1 MDSSRLR
8 ARNGKCFALLLGTVS
23 FASLAAAASA
33 QEQQVAQAQMAQAQ
47 MAQSLTQAPEQI
59 LITGSLIRG
68 AQAVGAPVT
77 TLNQNDFAQ
86 AGVVSVGDLLTT
98 LPEFLNHVSESFAAA
113 NFGNF
118 IQRINIH
125 NLNGTDTRTL
135 MLIDGMALPAQGQ
148 GAIQFDPSIIPSL
161 ALDRVDVLANGAS
174 AVYGSQAV
182 AGVVNLILKRGYDGA
197 MLQTVIGS
205 ARGGNFNTTVQ
216 GLYGRTWDGGDVTV
230 SYQYAFAQALKAR
243 DRSYYTQDFTPWGL
257 DNETPVASARPGI
270 VSIGAPS
277 NTLAALCANCFSIP
291 TGQNGVGLSWASI
304 AAHPGVANAVNSS
317 QNMDIIPADQQTAA
331 TFTFDQDL
339 LPWLQ
344 FNASGYYSNLRDQTH
359 HQDPSQTSVVPT
371 TNPFYPTGTQC
382 TVNPT
387 LVNNVLTS
395 GTPAG
400 CTPTNLQLSYL
411 FSEDPHIESASEI
424 SDRWTAGLTLKLPG
438 DWEGKGTLGESHEG
452 TFRHQV
458 NNLQNLTPLD
468 VSAALG
474 GTIAATA
481 ATAANPGIPSFVK
494 PSNIPYLNLFCDPLS
509 AAAVARGNAT
519 GSVLS
524 CNDPATLQYI
534 SQPNSN
540 AAGYL
545 EHEAQITF
553 DGPVLDL
560 PGGPLRAA
568 IGGDYLY
575 QNYWIVTTTSPVT
588 SQLQSTAPDALNRT
602 IYAAF
607 TQVNIPIVGD
617 ANKLPFVERLEL
629 ELSGRYDNYSDS
641 GHTSNPRIS
650 ADWTVGEGLTL
661 RGSWGTNFVAPSFK
675 AKSSSI
681 ARNITPFNA
690 QTFSA
695 LNTSTITACPTGAT
709 APAPGSAAA
718 ILNPTCASATNR
730 PLGIQIS
737 SSGGDG
743 GLAGIVLPAGFSNGP
758 ETAKNWVL
766 GLEYAPTN
774 FLNGL
779 DVQLTWWRVRIDG
792 QLQGLAPTTGNGLND
807 PLTRFLFILPG
818 DPLFQSAL
826 DFAYAAPTAGPN
838 VPVIPK
844 SAVKW
849 LEYGGT
855 RNTGSRDVEGLDFN
869 VSYDWDLGNLGAWN
883 TGITGSYAFHDFVQL
898 LNDGP
903 TNDTYADTQTG
914 ETRAEKL
921 RYRARLGW
929 ADGPYSITAFMDYI
943 SHFYTT
949 NTLPAANVLA
959 PFPDLV
965 TTPDLIN
972 LVPAQYTFDLSFG
985 YNTGNMPALESLRN
999 INIFFTVNNVF
1010 DRNPPFGYGGKQNP
1024 YAYVP
1029 NSITPFGRYWRLG
1042 ITKTF

>member
-1 MDSSRLR
+1 MQSSHRR
-8 ARNGKCFALLLGTVS
+8 ASSAKRVAFLFGTTS
-23 FASLAAAASA
+23 FASLAAAFGA
-33 QEQQVAQAQMAQAQ
+33 QAQQVAQAQTAQA
-47 MAQSLTQAPEQI
+47 LTNEPPEQV

-77 TLNQNDFAQ
+77 TLGQDDFAQ

-98 LPEFLNHVSESFAAA
+98 LPEFLNHVSPSFAAGG
-113 NFGNF
+113 FQNF
-118 IQRINIH
+118 INRINIH

-135 MLIDGMALPAQGQ
+135 MLIDGMYLPAQGQ

-182 AGVVNLILKRGYDGA
+182 AGVVNLILKRGYNGA
-197 MLQTVIGS
+197 TLQTVVGA
-205 ARGGNFNTTVQ
+205 ARGGDFNTTVQ

-230 SYQYAFAQALKAR
+230 SYQYSFAQALKSR

-257 DNETPVASARPGI
+257 DNQTPVASARPGI
-270 VSIGAPS
+270 VSVGPPVTATGAS
-277 NTLAALCANCFSIP
+277 TQLAATCANCFSIP
-291 TGQNGVGLSWASI
+291 TGQNGTSLSWATI
-304 AAHPGVANAVNSS
+304 AAHPGITNAVNPAL
-317 QNMDIIPADQQTAA
+317 NMDVVPADQQSAA

-344 FNASGYYSNLRDQTH
+344 FNASGFYSNRRDQTH
-359 HQDPSQTSVVPT
+359 HSDPQQTSAVPT
-371 TNPFYPTGTQC
+371 TNPFYPTGIKC
-382 TVNPT
+382 TTNPT
-387 LVNNVLTS
+387 IAS
-395 GTPAG
+395 PAGIPAG
-400 CTPTNLQLSYL
+400 CTPTNLQVSYL

-424 SDRWTAGLTLKLPG
+424 SERWTAGFTLRLPG
-438 DWEGKGTLGESHEG
+438 AWEGRTFFGDSQEG

-474 GTIAATA
+474 ATVAATPA
-481 ATAANPGIPSFVK
+481 SNASPGIPSFVK
-494 PSNIPYLNLFCDPLS
+494 PSSVPYLNLFCDPS
-509 AAAVARGNAT
+509 SGAVIARGNAD
-519 GSVLS
+519 GDALS

-540 AAGYL
+540 AASYL
-545 EHEAQITF
+545 EHEAGLTF
-553 DGPVLDL
+553 DGPVFDL
-560 PGGPLRAA
+560 PGGPVRAA
-568 IGGDYLY
+568 IGTDYLY

-588 SQLQSTAPDALNRT
+588 SLVQSTAPDALNRT

-607 TQVNIPIVGD
+607 AQVNVPIVGD

-629 ELSGRYDNYSDS
+629 EVSGRYDSYSDS

-650 ADWTVGEGLTL
+650 ADWTLGYGFTL

-675 AKSSSI
+675 AKSKSI

-690 QTFSA
+690 QAFSA
-695 LNTSTITACPTGAT
+695 LNTSAITACPTGAT

-718 ILNPTCASATNR
+718 VLNPTCDSTLNR

-743 GLAGIVLPAGFSNGP
+743 GLAGVVLPAGFSNGP

-766 GLEYAPTN
+766 GFEYAPTD

-838 VPVIPK
+838 VPPIPK

-869 VSYDWDLGNLGAWN
+869 LSYDWDLGNLGAWN
-883 TGITGSYAFHDFVQL
+883 AGVTGSYFFHDFLQL
-898 LNDGP
+898 LNGGP
-903 TNDTYADTQTG
+903 VNNAFNDSATG
-914 ETRAEKL
+914 ESRSEQL

-929 ADGPYSITAFMDYI
+929 ADGPYSVTAFMDYI
-943 SHFYTT
+943 SHSYTT
-949 NTLPAANVLA
+949 NTLPGASALA

-985 YNTGNMPALESLRN
+985 YKTGSMPALEYLRN
-999 INIFFTVNNVF
+999 ISVFLTVNNIF
-1010 DRNPPFGYGGKQNP
+1010 DRDPPFGYGGRQNP

-1029 NSITPFGRYWRLG
+1029 TSINPLGRYWRLG
-1042 ITKTF
+1042 ITKTL